1 MVAILRDAGFR
12 RWAYAPAIHAS
23 SLVDHEDR
31 VVWFS
36 ISMCSDGSFSIV
48 TRLRLA
54 ALRPAELH

>member
-1 MVAILRDAGFR
+1 MVAVLRDVGFR
-12 RWAYAPAIHAS
+12 RWAYAPAIHAA
-23 SLVDHEDR
+23 SLVDPENR
-31 VVWFS
+31 VVWVF